1 MQEFCKEVCVDNIKD
16 AMRAVDL
23 GANRIEYCSKLS
35 EEGLTPNIE
44 DVKYLLKNI
53 NIPLRI
59 MIRPHSKSFNYSE
72 TDISIMLRDISTFKK
87 IDIDGIVIG
96 CLNKDDEI
104 DLKKINL
111 LIEKARPLKVIFHKA
126 IDITSDPLKSLKNLI
141 KYSNINGVLT
151 SGGFK
156 KAEDGVKLL
165 KKMLDICPIN
175 FELIIAGKITSE
187 NINKIN
193 QKLSAKFYHG
203 KKSLECYN

>member
-23 GANRIEYCSKLS
+23 GANRIEYCSKLN
-35 EEGLTPNIE
+35 EEGLTPNLE

-72 TDISIMLRDISTFKK
+72 KDISIMLRDISTFKK

-156 KAEDGVKLL
+156 KAEDGIKLL

-203 KKSLECYN
+203 KKIVGVL

>member
-1 MQEFCKEVCVDNIKD
+1 MQEFCKEVCVDNIRD

-23 GANRIEYCSKLS
+23 GANRIEYCSKLN

-72 TDISIMLRDISTFKK
+72 KDISIMLRDISTFKK

-203 KKSLECYN
+203 KKIVGVL

>member
-23 GANRIEYCSKLS
+23 GANRIEYCSKLC
-35 EEGLTPNIE
+35 EEGLTPDIE

-72 TDISIMLRDISTFKK
+72 KDISIMLKDISTFKK
-87 IDIDGIVIG
+87 IDIDGVLIG

-104 DLKKINL
+104 DLEKINL
-111 LIEKARPLKVIFHKA
+111 LVEKAKPLKVIFHKA

-141 KYSNINGVLT
+141 KNSNIDGVLT

-175 FELIIAGKITSE
+175 FELIIAGKITSK

-203 KKSLECYN
+203 KKIVGVL

>member
-1 MQEFCKEVCVDNIKD
+1 MQEFCKEVCVDNVKD

-35 EEGLTPNIE
+35 EEGLTPDIE

-72 TDISIMLRDISTFKK
+72 KDISIMLKDISTFKK
-87 IDIDGIVIG
+87 IDIDGVLIG

-111 LIEKARPLKVIFHKA
+111 FVEKAKPLKVIFHKA

-141 KYSNINGVLT
+141 KNSNIDGVLT

-175 FELIIAGKITSE
+175 FELIIAGKITSK

-203 KKSLECYN
+203 KKIVGVL

>member
-16 AMRAVDL
+16 AMLAVDL

-35 EEGLTPNIE
+35 EEGLTPDIE
-44 DVKYLLKNI
+44 DVKYLLKII

-72 TDISIMLRDISTFKK
+72 KDISIMLRDISTFKK

-96 CLNKDDEI
+96 CLDKDDEI

-111 LIEKARPLKVIFHKA
+111 LVEKAKPLKVIFHKA
-126 IDITSDPLKSLKNLI
+126 IDITSDPFESLKNLI
-141 KYSNINGVLT
+141 KNSNIDGVLT

-203 KKSLECYN
+203 KKIVGVL

>member
-1 MQEFCKEVCVDNIKD
+1 MQEFCREVCVDNIKD

-23 GANRIEYCSKLS
+23 GANRIEYCSKLN
-35 EEGLTPNIE
+35 EEGLTPNVE

-53 NIPLRI
+53 NIPIRI

-72 TDISIMLRDISTFKK
+72 TDISVILRDISTFKK

-111 LIEKARPLKVIFHKA
+111 FIENARPLKVIFHKA

-203 KKSLECYN
+203 KKIVGVL

>member
-1 MQEFCKEVCVDNIKD
+1 MKEFCKEVCVDNIED

-23 GANRIEYCSKLS
+23 GADRIEYCSKLS
-35 EEGLTPNIE
+35 EEGLTPDIE

-156 KAEDGVKLL
+156 KAEDGIKLL

-203 KKSLECYN
+203 KKIVGVL

>member
-23 GANRIEYCSKLS
+23 GANRIEYCSKLN
-35 EEGLTPNIE
+35 EEGLTPHIE

-72 TDISIMLRDISTFKK
+72 TDISIMLKDISTFKK

-203 KKSLECYN
+203 KKIVGVL

>member
-1 MQEFCKEVCVDNIKD
+1 MQEFCREVCVDNIKD

-23 GANRIEYCSKLS
+23 GANRIEYCSKLN
-35 EEGLTPNIE
+35 EEGLTPNVE

-53 NIPLRI
+53 NIPIRI

-72 TDISIMLRDISTFKK
+72 TDISVMLRDISTFKK

-111 LIEKARPLKVIFHKA
+111 FIEKARPLKVIFHKA

-175 FELIIAGKITSE
+175 FELIIAGKITLE

-203 KKSLECYN
+203 KKIV

>member
-72 TDISIMLRDISTFKK
+72 TDISIMLKDISTFKK

-156 KAEDGVKLL
+156 KAEDGIKLL

-203 KKSLECYN
+203 KKIVGVL

>member
-1 MQEFCKEVCVDNIKD
+1 MQEFCKEVCVDNVKD

-23 GANRIEYCSKLS
+23 GANRIEYCSVLS
-35 EEGLTPNIE
+35 EEGLTPDIE

-72 TDISIMLRDISTFKK
+72 KDISIMLRDISAFKK

-111 LIEKARPLKVIFHKA
+111 LIEKAKPLKVIFHKA

-141 KYSNINGVLT
+141 KNSNIDGVLT

-156 KAEDGVKLL
+156 RAEDGIKLL

-203 KKSLECYN
+203 KKIVGVL

>member
-1 MQEFCKEVCVDNIKD
+1 MQNFCKEVCVDNVKD

-35 EEGLTPNIE
+35 EEGLTPDIE

-72 TDISIMLRDISTFKK
+72 QDISTILRDISTFKK

-96 CLNKDDEI
+96 CLNNDDEI
-104 DLKKINL
+104 DLKKVNL
-111 LIEKARPLKVIFHKA
+111 LTEKARPLKVIFHKA
-126 IDITSDPLKSLKNLI
+126 IDITSNPLKSLKNLI
-141 KYSNINGVLT
+141 KNSNVDGVLT

-175 FELIIAGKITSE
+175 FELIIAGKITSK

-203 KKSLECYN
+203 KKIVGVL

>member
-23 GANRIEYCSKLS
+23 GANRIEYCSKLN
-35 EEGLTPNIE
+35 EEGLTPNVE

-53 NIPLRI
+53 NIPIRI

-203 KKSLECYN
+203 KKIVGVL

>member
-23 GANRIEYCSKLS
+23 GANRIEYCSKLN
-35 EEGLTPNIE
+35 EEGLTPNVE

-53 NIPLRI
+53 NIPIRV

-72 TDISIMLRDISTFKK
+72 KDISIMLKDISTFKK
-87 IDIDGIVIG
+87 IDIDGVLIG

-104 DLKKINL
+104 DLEKINL
-111 LIEKARPLKVIFHKA
+111 LVEKAKPLKVIFHKA

-141 KYSNINGVLT
+141 KNSNIDGVLT

-175 FELIIAGKITSE
+175 FELIIAGKITSK

-203 KKSLECYN
+203 KKIVGVL

>member
-1 MQEFCKEVCVDNIKD
+1 MQEFCKEVCVDNVRD
-16 AMRAVDL
+16 ALRAVDL
-23 GANRIEYCSKLS
+23 GANRIEYCSKLN
-35 EEGLTPNIE
+35 EEGLTPDIE

-203 KKSLECYN
+203 KKIVGVL

>member
-1 MQEFCKEVCVDNIKD
+1 MQEFCREVCVDNIKD

-23 GANRIEYCSKLS
+23 GANRIEYCSKLN
-35 EEGLTPNIE
+35 EEGLTPNVE

-53 NIPLRI
+53 NIPIRI

-111 LIEKARPLKVIFHKA
+111 FIEKARPLKVIFHKA

-203 KKSLECYN
+203 KKIVGVL

>member
-35 EEGLTPNIE
+35 EEGLTPDIE
-44 DVKYLLKNI
+44 VVKYLLKNI

-72 TDISIMLRDISTFKK
+72 KDISIMLKDISTFKK
-87 IDIDGIVIG
+87 IDIDGVLIG

-104 DLKKINL
+104 DLEKINL
-111 LIEKARPLKVIFHKA
+111 LVEKAKPLKVIFHKA

-141 KYSNINGVLT
+141 KNSNIDGVLT

-203 KKSLECYN
+203 KKIVGVL

>member
-35 EEGLTPNIE
+35 EEGLTPNVE

-111 LIEKARPLKVIFHKA
+111 FIEKARPLKVIFHKA
-126 IDITSDPLKSLKNLI
+126 IDLTSDPLKSLKNLI

-187 NINKIN
+187 NVNKIN

-203 KKSLECYN
+203 KKIVGVL

>member
-35 EEGLTPNIE
+35 EEGLTPDIE

-72 TDISIMLRDISTFKK
+72 KDISIMLKDISTFKK
-87 IDIDGIVIG
+87 IDIDGVLIG

-111 LIEKARPLKVIFHKA
+111 LVEKAKPLKVIFHKA

-141 KYSNINGVLT
+141 KNSNIDGVLS

-203 KKSLECYN
+203 KKIVGVL

>member
-1 MQEFCKEVCVDNIKD
+1 MQEFCKEVCVDNVRD
-16 AMRAVDL
+16 ALRAVDL

-35 EEGLTPNIE
+35 EEGLTPDIE

-72 TDISIMLRDISTFKK
+72 TDISTMLRDISTFKK
-87 IDIDGIVIG
+87 IDIDGIVMG

-203 KKSLECYN
+203 KKIVGVL

>member
-1 MQEFCKEVCVDNIKD
+1 MCVDNIKD

-23 GANRIEYCSKLS
+23 GANRIEYCSKLN
-35 EEGLTPNIE
+35 EEGLTPHIE

-104 DLKKINL
+104 DLKKTNL

-126 IDITSDPLKSLKNLI
+126 IDMTSDPLKSLKNLI

-156 KAEDGVKLL
+156 KAEDGIKLL

-175 FELIIAGKITSE
+175 FELIVAGKITSE

-203 KKSLECYN
+203 KKIVGVL

>member
-35 EEGLTPNIE
+35 EEGLTPDIE

-72 TDISIMLRDISTFKK
+72 KDISIMLKDISTFKK
-87 IDIDGIVIG
+87 IDIDGVLIG

-111 LIEKARPLKVIFHKA
+111 LVEKARPLKVIFHKA

-141 KYSNINGVLT
+141 KNSNIDGVLT

-203 KKSLECYN
+203 KKIVGVL

>member
-1 MQEFCKEVCVDNIKD
+1 MQEFCREVCVDNIKD

-23 GANRIEYCSKLS
+23 GANRIEYCSKLN
-35 EEGLTPNIE
+35 EEGLTPNVE

-53 NIPLRI
+53 NIPIRI

-72 TDISIMLRDISTFKK
+72 TDISTMLRDISTFKK

-203 KKSLECYN
+203 KKIVGVL

>member
-1 MQEFCKEVCVDNIKD
+1 MQEFCREVCVDNIKD

-23 GANRIEYCSKLS
+23 GANRIEYCSKLN
-35 EEGLTPNIE
+35 EEGLTPNVE

-53 NIPLRI
+53 NIPIRI

-72 TDISIMLRDISTFKK
+72 TDISIMLRDISNFKK

-156 KAEDGVKLL
+156 KAEDGIKLL

-203 KKSLECYN
+203 KKIVGVL

>member
-1 MQEFCKEVCVDNIKD
+1 MQEFCRDVCVDNIKD

-23 GANRIEYCSKLS
+23 GANRIEYCSKLN
-35 EEGLTPNIE
+35 EEGLTPNVE

-53 NIPLRI
+53 NIPIRI

-72 TDISIMLRDISTFKK
+72 TDISVMLRDISTFKK

-111 LIEKARPLKVIFHKA
+111 FIEKARPLKVIFHKA

-193 QKLSAKFYHG
+193 QKLSAKSYHG
-203 KKSLECYN
+203 KKIVGVL

>member
-1 MQEFCKEVCVDNIKD
+1 MQDFCKEVCVDNVKD

-35 EEGLTPNIE
+35 EEGLTPDIE

-53 NIPLRI
+53 NIPLRV

-72 TDISIMLRDISTFKK
+72 QDISTILRDISTFKK

-96 CLNKDDEI
+96 CLNNDDEI
-104 DLKKINL
+104 DLKKVNL
-111 LIEKARPLKVIFHKA
+111 LTEKARPLKVIFHKA
-126 IDITSDPLKSLKNLI
+126 IDITSNPLKSLKNLI
-141 KYSNINGVLT
+141 KNSNVDGVLT

-203 KKSLECYN
+203 KKIVGVL

>member
-1 MQEFCKEVCVDNIKD
+1 MQEFCREVCVDNIKD

-23 GANRIEYCSKLS
+23 GANRIEYCSKLN
-35 EEGLTPNIE
+35 EEGLTPNVE

-53 NIPLRI
+53 NIPIRI

-72 TDISIMLRDISTFKK
+72 TDISVMLSDISTFKK

-111 LIEKARPLKVIFHKA
+111 LVEKAKPLKVIFHKA
-126 IDITSDPLKSLKNLI
+126 IDITSDPLESLKNLI
-141 KYSNINGVLT
+141 KNSNIDGVLT
-151 SGGFK
+151 SGGFN

-203 KKSLECYN
+203 KKIVGVL

>member
-23 GANRIEYCSKLS
+23 GANRIEYCSKLN

-104 DLKKINL
+104 DIKKINL

-156 KAEDGVKLL
+156 KAEDGIKLL

-203 KKSLECYN
+203 KKIVGVL

>member
-23 GANRIEYCSKLS
+23 GANRIEYCSKLN
-35 EEGLTPNIE
+35 EEGLTPNVE

-53 NIPLRI
+53 NIPIRI

-72 TDISIMLRDISTFKK
+72 TDISVMLRDISTFKK

-104 DLKKINL
+104 DLKKINMF
-111 LIEKARPLKVIFHKA
+111 IEKARPLKVIFHKA

-175 FELIIAGKITSE
+175 FELIIAGKITLE

-203 KKSLECYN
+203 KKIVGVL

>member
-16 AMRAVDL
+16 ALRAVDL

-35 EEGLTPNIE
+35 EEGLTPDIE

-111 LIEKARPLKVIFHKA
+111 LIEKAKPLKVIFHKA
-126 IDITSDPLKSLKNLI
+126 IDITTDPLKSLKNLI
-141 KYSNINGVLT
+141 KNSNIDGVLT

-203 KKSLECYN
+203 KKIVGVL

>member
-23 GANRIEYCSKLS
+23 GANRIEYCSKLN
-35 EEGLTPNIE
+35 EEGLTPNVE

-53 NIPLRI
+53 NIPIRI

-72 TDISIMLRDISTFKK
+72 TDISVMLKDISTFKK

-111 LIEKARPLKVIFHKA
+111 FIEKARPLKVIFHKA

-203 KKSLECYN
+203 KKIVGVL

>member
-23 GANRIEYCSKLS
+23 GANRIEYCSKLN

-104 DLKKINL
+104 DLKKTNL

-203 KKSLECYN
+203 KKIVGVL

>member
-1 MQEFCKEVCVDNIKD
+1 MQEFCREVCVDNIKD

-23 GANRIEYCSKLS
+23 GANRIEYCSKLN
-35 EEGLTPNIE
+35 EEGLTPNVE

-53 NIPLRI
+53 NIPIRI

-72 TDISIMLRDISTFKK
+72 TDISVMLRDISTFKK

-111 LIEKARPLKVIFHKA
+111 FIEKARPLKVIFHKA

-141 KYSNINGVLT
+141 KYSNIDGVLT

-156 KAEDGVKLL
+156 KAEDGLKLL

-175 FELIIAGKITSE
+175 FELIIAGKITLE

-203 KKSLECYN
+203 KKIVGVL